1 MMALNISKNTACS
14 SNVSGLLVK
23 SALSF
28 GYLTLGFSGSGSS
41 VYTTAIETGWVWQF
55 ILLTRNLSMSLHFVI
70 NFNPV

>member
-41 VYTTAIETGWVWQF
+41 VYTTAIETG
-55 ILLTRNLSMSLHFVI
+55 
-70 NFNPV
+70 

>member
-28 GYLTLGFSGSGSS
+28 GYLTLGFSGSGSF
-41 VYTTAIETGWVWQF
+41 VYTTAIETGNDAAEYSPIIKSDSSELF
-55 ILLTRNLSMSLHFVI
+55 
-70 NFNPV
+70 